1 MELFYKKKLSG
12 ICNLC
17 YKSIKHASNTINL
30 MQQKKHML
38 QLTSEHQKVI
48 EQNVEKNIEKIWK
61 IL

>member
-1 MELFYKKKLSG
+1 
-12 ICNLC
+12 
-17 YKSIKHASNTINL
+17 